1 MSRDTK
7 NAIEMIKRDIER
19 YEREGNTRM
28 VKMLRRS
35 LAQLERK

>member
-1 MSRDTK
+1 MNRGTEEL
-7 NAIEMIKRDIER
+7 IEQIRRDIER
-19 YEREGNTRM
+19 YKREGNTRM